1 MHPHVLNNET
11 VWLIQ
16 PCHIGVK
23 WTQANK
29 HLRSVV
35 VNEDGE
41 IVSMGFS
48 KFTNYGEN
56 PEHFPTPDSLK
67 GCVCMEKIDGSLLI
81 VSKYKGKFILR
92 TRGTVDASKLD
103 NGYELEYFKQK
114 YVKVFEFFSEFEY
127 WNFSL
132 LFEWTTPNNRIVIR
146 YGDEPEFSLVGGINH
161 DTGKLW
167 MQDALNAIANTWGC
181 PRPKVYSFD
190 SISDLLTLVDGWQGK
205 EGVCV
210 YSNLGQAIHKVK
222 SADYLCK
229 HRLKEEFCN
238 FERVLDFYIAEGC
251 PEFGDFQ
258 TRVSEVTDWE
268 TATELKKDISK
279 LCDAWKEVLLISN
292 HMKEFVKPLK
302 LVSRKDAAQKIIS
315 SYGNSNRASFC
326 FSILDGK
333 ELTKDQNKKLLWQVL
348 KK

>member
-1 MHPHVLNNET
+1 
-11 VWLIQ
+11 
-16 PCHIGVK
+16 
-23 WTQANK
+23 
-29 HLRSVV
+29 
-35 VNEDGE
+35 
-41 IVSMGFS
+41 
-48 KFTNYGEN
+48 
-56 PEHFPTPDSLK
+56 
-67 GCVCMEKIDGSLLI
+67 
-81 VSKYKGKFILR
+81 
-92 TRGTVDASKLD
+92 
-103 NGYELEYFKQK
+103 
-114 YVKVFEFFSEFEY
+114 
-127 WNFSL
+127 
-132 LFEWTTPNNRIVIR
+132 
-146 YGDEPEFSLVGGINH
+146 
-161 DTGKLW
+161 
-167 MQDALNAIANTWGC
+167 
-181 PRPKVYSFD
+181 
-190 SISDLLTLVDGWQGK
+190 
-205 EGVCV
+205 
-210 YSNLGQAIHKVK
+210 VK

>member
-1 MHPHVLNNET
+1 MMHPHVLNNET

-161 DTGKLW
+161 DTGKL
-167 MQDALNAIANTWGC
+167 
-181 PRPKVYSFD
+181 
-190 SISDLLTLVDGWQGK
+190 
-205 EGVCV
+205 
-210 YSNLGQAIHKVK
+210 
-222 SADYLCK
+222 
-229 HRLKEEFCN
+229 
-238 FERVLDFYIAEGC
+238 
-251 PEFGDFQ
+251 
-258 TRVSEVTDWE
+258 
-268 TATELKKDISK
+268 
-279 LCDAWKEVLLISN
+279 
-292 HMKEFVKPLK
+292 
-302 LVSRKDAAQKIIS
+302 
-315 SYGNSNRASFC
+315 
-326 FSILDGK
+326 
-333 ELTKDQNKKLLWQVL
+333 
-348 KK
+348 